1 MNRRYAGV
9 VLLVVQLVLVLSIAA
24 KYLYER
30 KTMPAVWVRTVP
42 FDPGQPLRGRYLAL
56 QLTVDACGLPRSNEY
71 RGYVYQPAA
80 GPRSATMWEWNTTLK
95 ARNGKLVAVLDGNP
109 VNPSETQ
116 HITHTEG
123 TPCDQALLHSDTDF
137 YIPDTTTLPLTHAP
151 NQTLWVLVTV
161 PRTGPPR
168 PIELAVSDPSGFHPL
183 SVH

>member
-1 MNRRYAGV
+1 
-9 VLLVVQLVLVLSIAA
+9 
-24 KYLYER
+24 
-30 KTMPAVWVRTVP
+30 
-42 FDPGQPLRGRYLAL
+42 
-56 QLTVDACGLPRSNEY
+56 
-71 RGYVYQPAA
+71 
-80 GPRSATMWEWNTTLK
+80 MWEWNTTLK
-95 ARNGKLVAVLDGNP
+95 ARNGKLVAVLDGKP